1 MITAAEIVARPAR
14 GTPGEMITA
23 AEIVARP
30 ARGVAGEAVRVWET
44 PRARA
49 AEVR

>member
-1 MITAAEIVARPAR
+1 
-14 GTPGEMITA
+14 MITA